1 MKSDP
6 RFSHDGLHDQLT
18 NCAAPPL
25 FYSHINRVITGSNRT
40 GAPFSLLSIL
50 LPISSI
56 ADQIAATAHVINQ
69 LMRKED
75 LCGRLGQYQFVV
87 ALAGD
92 FSDGEKLLERI
103 SAALPQEISP
113 SMSAEIVEW
122 RQGETSLEL
131 LYRLDLLTE
140 SR

>member
-25 FYSHINRVITGSNRT
+25 FYSHIKRVITGSNRT
-40 GAPFSLLSIL
+40 GAPFSLLSISL
-50 LPISSI
+50 HISSI

-75 LCGRLGQYQFVV
+75 LCGRLGQYQFVI

-92 FSDGEKLLERI
+92 YSGGEKLLERI
-103 SAALPQEISP
+103 CAALPKEISI
-113 SMSAEIVEW
+113 SVSAEIVEW
-122 RQGETSLEL
+122 RQAETSLEL
-131 LYRLDLLTE
+131 LHRLDLLSE
-140 SR
+140 NR